1 MKDEKVI
8 LKLSNL
14 TKSFDGQV
22 VLKDVSFEVKEGDV
36 IAVLGA
42 SGAGKTT
49 LLRCINNL
57 ITPDRGEVFFKG
69 SQVQR
74 TKHSIKAFRSRV
86 GFVFQRFNLIS
97 HLKIIDNVALPL
109 VKVKNMSWADAR
121 KAAEVQLRQVG
132 LADKLN
138 NHPSQLSGGQQQRV
152 GIARA
157 LVMNPDIVLLDEPT
171 SALDPSLV
179 GEVMR
184 VIRRLSSEGR
194 TMIIVTHEVEFAK
207 HIANRVIFF
216 KNGEISADCSPA
228 QFFDSMSEEIAEF
241 LTDLSAIV

>member
-1 MKDEKVI
+1 MNERKVI
-8 LKLSNL
+8 LKLSKL
-14 TKSFDGQV
+14 TKSFDAQA

-57 ITPDRGEVFFKG
+57 ITPDKGEVSFKG
-69 SQVQR
+69 TQVQR
-74 TKHSIKAFRSRV
+74 TKHSIRAFRSRV

-121 KAAEVQLRQVG
+121 KAAEIQLGQVG

-207 HIANRVIFF
+207 HIANRVIFL
-216 KNGEISADCSPA
+216 KNGEVSADCSPDE
-228 QFFDSMSEEIAEF
+228 FFDSMSEEIAEF

>member
-1 MKDEKVI
+1 MKEKNVI
-8 LKLSNL
+8 LSLLNL
-14 TKSFDGQV
+14 TKSFDSQE
-22 VLKDVSFEVKEGDV
+22 VLKEVSFDVREGDV
-36 IAVLGA
+36 IAVLGS

-57 ITPDRGEVFFKG
+57 ITPDGGDVFFKG
-69 SQVQR
+69 ERVQR
-74 TKHSIKAFRSRV
+74 TKHSIRAFRSKV

-97 HLKIIDNVALPL
+97 HLRIIDNVALPL
-109 VKVKNMSWADAR
+109 VKVGRVKWTDAR
-121 KAAEVQLRQVG
+121 KVAADHLKRVG
-132 LADKLN
+132 LADKLMSY
-138 NHPSQLSGGQQQRV
+138 PSQLSGGQQQRV

-157 LVMNPDIVLLDEPT
+157 LVMDPDIVLLDEPT

-194 TMIIVTHEVEFAK
+194 TMIIVTHEIEFAK
-207 HIANRVIFF
+207 HIANRVVFL
-216 KNGEISADCSPA
+216 NDGEVFADCSPNE
-228 QFFDSMSEEIAEF
+228 FFESVSGEIAEF

>member
-1 MKDEKVI
+1 MTERNVI

-14 TKSFDGQV
+14 SKSFDGLS
-22 VLKDVSFEVKEGDV
+22 VLKNVSFDVKEGDV
-36 IAVLGA
+36 IAVLGS

-57 ITPDRGEVFFKG
+57 ITPDEGEVFFKG
-69 SQVQR
+69 RQVER
-74 TKHSIKAFRSRV
+74 TRQSIRSFRSKV

-97 HLKIIDNVALPL
+97 HLRIVDNVALPL
-109 VKVKNMSWADAR
+109 VKVNGMKWADAR
-121 KAAEVQLRQVG
+121 KAAEIQLRQVNLG
-132 LADKLN
+132 EKLTSY
-138 NHPSQLSGGQQQRV
+138 PSQLSGGQQQRV

-184 VIRRLSSEGR
+184 VIRKLSSEGR
-194 TMIIVTHEVEFAK
+194 TMIIVTHETEFAK
-207 HIANRVIFF
+207 HIANRVIFL
-216 KNGEISADCSPA
+216 KDGEITADSCPTE
-228 QFFDSMSEEIAEF
+228 FFESKSDDVTEF

>member
-1 MKDEKVI
+1 MKERKVI

-14 TKSFDGQV
+14 TKSFDTHV

-57 ITPDRGEVFFKG
+57 ITPDKGEVFFKG
-69 SQVQR
+69 CQVQR
-74 TKHSIKAFRSRV
+74 TKHSIRAFRSRV
-86 GFVFQRFNLIS
+86 GFVFQRFNLVS

-121 KAAEVQLRQVG
+121 KAAEVQLSQVG

-207 HIANRVIFF
+207 HIANRVIFL
-216 KNGEISADCSPA
+216 KDGEISADCCPEE
-228 QFFDSMSEEIAEF
+228 FFQSKSDDVTEF